1 MMKYIRALKKSN
13 KASKTTQISV
23 IQKLYP
29 PTPTENPQV
38 LNILAK
44 QREKCLSKQAS
55 TCKNKTIQGMMN
67 NNMTTYY
74 LHNEGNIFAKGS
86 VLVQFRKIVGEEKGI
101 LSTCVSDSYLI
112 MYIYWDYKNFPF

>member
-1 MMKYIRALKKSN
+1 
-13 KASKTTQISV
+13 
-23 IQKLYP
+23 
-29 PTPTENPQV
+29 
-38 LNILAK
+38 
-44 QREKCLSKQAS
+44 
-55 TCKNKTIQGMMN
+55 MN

-112 MYIYWDYKNFPF
+112 IYIYWDYKDFPFWVWISHILSSMRVFY

>member
-1 MMKYIRALKKSN
+1 
-13 KASKTTQISV
+13 
-23 IQKLYP
+23 
-29 PTPTENPQV
+29 
-38 LNILAK
+38 
-44 QREKCLSKQAS
+44 
-55 TCKNKTIQGMMN
+55 MN

-112 MYIYWDYKNFPF
+112 IYIYIGIIKTSHSESGSPIF